1 MPTKKIGNIQ
11 SASKVADEE
20 GRLYHI
26 GLKKGELAE
35 FIILV
40 GDQDRPEKAIEYL
53 SEVTL
58 DTRTREFRTI
68 TGKTKNGLDISIMS
82 TGIGTDNMEIAVVE
96 ISQICINPTLI
107 RGGSCGALQ
116 EFIELGD
123 LVIST
128 GSVRI
133 ESTSTFFVHEGYP
146 AIAHYETIMALSET
160 AQRNMFNY
168 HIGLT
173 ASAAGFY
180 GAQGRAV
187 KGLYVRN
194 PNLSE
199 ELAKMNV
206 YNFEMETSTLFNL
219 GQVMKIRTGAVCG
232 VYALRIQDKFI
243 PVELKNKTEKSVLKT
258 AIEACEILNKMDK
271 IKKISNKKH
280 WLPSLNL

>member
-1 MPTKKIGNIQ
+1 MHTTKTGDIQ
-11 SASKVADEE
+11 SANKVADKE

-68 TGKTKNGLDISIMS
+68 TGKTKSGLDISIMS

-96 ISQICINPTLI
+96 ISQICDNPTLI
-107 RGGSCGALQ
+107 RGGSCGSLQ
-116 EFIELGD
+116 DFINLGD
-123 LVIST
+123 LVISS

-133 ESTSTFFVHEGYP
+133 ENTSTFFVHEGYP
-146 AIAHYETIMALSET
+146 AVAHYETIMALSE
-160 AQRNMFNY
+160 AAHQNLFDY

-180 GAQGRAV
+180 GAQGRAIE
-187 KGLYVRN
+187 GLHVRY
-194 PNLSE
+194 PKLSE
-199 ELAKMNV
+199 DLAKMNV
-206 YNFEMETSTLFNL
+206 YNFEMETSALFNL
-219 GQVMKIRTGAVCG
+219 SQVLKIRSGAVCG
-232 VYALRIQDKFI
+232 VYAHRMKDEFI
-243 PVELKNKTEKSVLKT
+243 PVDLKNKTEKNVLKS
-258 AIEACEILNKMDK
+258 AIDACEILYKMDK
-271 IKKISNKKH
+271 IKKMTDKKH
-280 WLPSLNL
+280 WMPSLSL